1 MQSSNM
7 TQTIARIKQTGKHF
21 EILVDMDKALAFKKN
36 PASSDFLE
44 IDRVFTDAKKG
55 FVASVSDLKDAF
67 GTDDITQISQKI
79 VKSGEVMTNQE
90 HREEE
95 REKKI
100 KQVVD
105 FLTKNSVDPRTKMPH
120 TPDRIKSALEQAHVN
135 IKNIP
140 IENQIQDIIHA
151 ISGIL
156 PISMETRK
164 IKVTIP
170 SMHTGKA
177 YGVVNQY
184 KGEESWLGNGDL
196 EVVVNI
202 PAGIVMDFFDKL
214 NSVTHGSALTEEI
227 KE

>member
-36 PASSDFLE
+36 PKSSDFLE
-44 IDRVFTDAKKG
+44 IDRIFTDAKKG
-55 FVASVSDLKDAF
+55 FVASVSDLKSAF
-67 GTDDITQISQKI
+67 GTDDVTEISQKI

-105 FLTKNSVDPRTKMPH
+105 FLTKNSVDLRTKMPH

-151 ISGIL
+151 MSKVL
-156 PISMETRK
+156 PISMETRR

-170 SMHTGKA
+170 AIQTGKA
-177 YGVVNQY
+177 YSVVAQY
-184 KGEESWLGNGDL
+184 KEDENWLGNGDL
-196 EVVVNI
+196 EVTVNI
-202 PAGIVMDFFDKL
+202 PAGILMDFYDKL
-214 NSVTHGSALTEEI
+214 NAVTHGSALTEEL
-227 KE
+227 K

>member
-36 PASSDFLE
+36 PKSSDFLE
-44 IDRVFTDAKKG
+44 IDRIFTDAKKG
-55 FVASVSDLKDAF
+55 FVASVSDLKSAF
-67 GTDDITQISQKI
+67 GTDDVTEISQKI

-151 ISGIL
+151 IS
-156 PISMETRK
+156 
-164 IKVTIP
+164 
-170 SMHTGKA
+170 
-177 YGVVNQY
+177 
-184 KGEESWLGNGDL
+184 EESKKCNYEKRIHLHPCIVSKSREESCRNNEINGEHCDNNKTIAPTRYWL
-196 EVVVNI
+196 
-202 PAGIVMDFFDKL
+202 
-214 NSVTHGSALTEEI
+214 
-227 KE
+227 